1 MGGWPV
7 GYLHNAVEE
16 LTSGLPRTYSDSS
29 RVEDLIKG
37 PPDNQLSKQ
46 LGHAACLNGF
56 TLCGPEKFSG
66 LSRNELTAGL
76 IMFLG
81 ETLTLKCLSPAKI
94 VNGFRWT
101 VMITKIAN
109 RQVNLCS
116 WVPVF
121 EKGFTFHL
129 TVSVIMLT
137 RTSHPVSISCSDFAD
152 HILRWHRVQ
161 LYPIPGRSTGNLI
174 YYSLIFYKVRI
185 L

>member
-1 MGGWPV
+1 MVAKLFFSWFVQYMPNFFV
-7 GYLHNAVEE
+7 NFMVFIIRTFLYWQDW
-16 LTSGLPRTYSDSS
+16 LTLWTWEVRWLLQWSGFD
-29 RVEDLIKG
+29 
-37 PPDNQLSKQ
+37 
-46 LGHAACLNGF
+46 F
-56 TLCGPEKFSG
+56 
-66 LSRNELTAGL
+66 LSRILCL
-76 IMFLG
+76 FLG

-152 HILRWHRVQ
+152 QILRWHRVQ